1 MAKITN
7 NMPESD
13 HARVSAAVQAAE
25 MGTSGEIVTIV
36 ADHSDRYLDVAL
48 WWAIAAA
55 ILALSAVA
63 AFPGFYGWLMSLLS
77 NGWFSEP
84 TPAELLELALAIVVV
99 TFVAVRLI
107 LQWIPLR
114 LALTPGIVKSRRV
127 RRRAIRYFKVGAERR
142 TAGRTGILIYLSLIE
157 KRAEI
162 VADASIHAI
171 VPQERWGEA
180 MADMLARVREGRI
193 ADGMIAAIGDVGAIL
208 GEHFPRRDDDKNEL
222 PDRLIEL

>member
-1 MAKITN
+1 MAKDNSMTAD
-7 NMPESD
+7 E

-25 MGTSGEIVTIV
+25 QDTSGEIVTIV
-36 ADHSDRYLDVAL
+36 ADHSDRFLDVAL
-48 WWAIAAA
+48 WWS
-55 ILALSAVA
+55 ILAAVLA
-63 AFPGFYGWLMSLLS
+63 LAAVVAFPGFYGWLMGLLT
-77 NGWFSEP
+77 NGWMAEP
-84 TPAELLELALAIVVV
+84 NPGEMLELALAIVVI

-142 TAGRTGILIYLSLIE
+142 TAGRTGILVYLSLIE
-157 KRAEI
+157 HRAEI
-162 VADASIHAI
+162 VADASIHGV

-180 MADMLARVREGRI
+180 MVDMLAHVREGRI

-208 GEHFPRRDDDKNEL
+208 SEHFPRKDGDVNEL